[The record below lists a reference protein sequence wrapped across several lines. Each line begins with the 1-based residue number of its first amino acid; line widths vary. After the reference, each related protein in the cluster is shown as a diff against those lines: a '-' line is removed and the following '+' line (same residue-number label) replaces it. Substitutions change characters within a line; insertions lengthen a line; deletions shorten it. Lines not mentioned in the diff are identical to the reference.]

1 VRIPLLGLVI
11 ERAPRPTLSPVQN
24 WGGFGSG
31 RGWWPLIV
39 RDPFPG
45 AWQRNQEIRI
55 ADVLSFSAVFACVTL
70 IASDIGKMRVK
81 LVEEDQFGIWSEI
94 VSPAFSPVLR
104 KPNHFQTRIKFF
116 EQWITS
122 KLVYGNTYVLKERDQ
137 RGIVVAMTVL
147 DPQRVIPLVAPN
159 GEVYYEL
166 RRDDLAGVFDQENI
180 TVPASEVIHDLMVPL
195 YHPLVGVSPIYACG
209 LAALQGLKIQGN
221 SVDFFANGANPGG
234 VLTAPGAI
242 ANETA
247 ARLKEHWDSNYSGQN
262 AGKVAVLGDGLK
274 YEAMSVNAVDS
285 QLIEQLKWSAENVC
299 SCFHVP
305 PYMVGVGPAP
315 TLNNIE
321 ALNQQYYS
329 QCLQSLIENLEVSL
343 DEGLGLDSTKDGRT
357 YGTEFDLQG
366 LLRMDTAA
374 KVKAAGDAI
383 GAGFMSPNEA
393 RWQFDLAPVKGG
405 DTPYLQQ
412 QNFSLAALDKR
423 DRNDP
428 FAKPKPAPAGSE
440 AAALPPP
447 AEDANKAWKDR
458 LSRRLAEGWMRD
470 AAV

>member
-1 VRIPLLGLVI
+1 
-11 ERAPRPTLSPVQN
+11 
-24 WGGFGSG
+24 
-31 RGWWPLIV
+31 
-39 RDPFPG
+39 
-45 AWQRNQEIRI
+45 
-55 ADVLSFSAVFACVTL
+55 
-70 IASDIGKMRVK
+70 
-81 LVEEDQFGIWSEI
+81 
-94 VSPAFSPVLR
+94 VLR

-137 RGIVVAMTVL
+137 RGVVVAMTVL
-147 DPQRVIPLVAPN
+147 DPQRVTPLVAPN

-166 RRDDLAGVFDQENI
+166 RRDDLAGVYNQENI
-180 TVPASEVIHDLMVPL
+180 IVPASEVIHDLMVAL
-195 YHPLVGVSPIYACG
+195 YHPLCGVSPIYACG
-209 LAALQGLKIQGN
+209 MAALQGLKIQG
-221 SVDFFANGANPGG
+221 SSLDFFTNGANPGG

-242 ANETA
+242 ADDTA
-247 ARLKEHWDSNYSGQN
+247 QRLKEHWESNYSGQN

-285 QLIEQLKWSAENVC
+285 QLIEQLKWSAETVC

-329 QCLQSLIENLEVSL
+329 QCLQSLIEQLELCL

-393 RWQFDLAPVKGG
+393 RWQFDLKPVAGG

-412 QNFSLAALDKR
+412 QNFSLAALQKR
-423 DRNDP
+423 DRQDDP
-428 FAKPKPAPAGSE
+428 FAKAASDAEATQAGSD

-447 AEDANKAWKDR
+447 AEADANKAFQAR
-458 LSRRLAEGWMRD
+458 LWQRLAEGWMRD